1 MVADVTSSPAVGL
14 RSTRGPILLALMV
27 TTGLT
32 AIDATILATAV
43 PTLVAELGSFE
54 LFPWLF
60 SIYLLAQAVSTPLF
74 AKFSD
79 MVGRKPIILIGIS
92 LFLVGS
98 ILCGLA
104 WDMPA
109 LIAFRAV
116 QGIGAGAIGPM
127 AMTIVGDIYS
137 VKERAKV
144 QGYIASVWAA
154 SAVIGPTLGGLF
166 AELDAWRWIFF
177 INIPL
182 CLLAGWMLIRSLHET
197 VERRPHRVDVLGALL
212 LASSLG
218 LLLVGVLQGDV
229 SWPWA
234 SWQSFVAFG
243 LGGMLLIAFVFVE
256 RRAAEPILPGW
267 VFSRRLLLTTTLV
280 SVGVGAILIGLASY
294 VPVTLEAALGI
305 SPLVAG
311 LALAALTIGWPIS
324 AALSGRLYL
333 TLGFRATVLIGTVFL
348 LAGTG
353 LLAAFASTPSIAV
366 AAIACF
372 ITGLGLG
379 FTATPSLVAAQASVQ
394 WNERGV
400 VTGTNLFARAVGQA
414 VAVAIFGAVANTLYR
429 AAGGGG
435 ALGEGSSA
443 VVDPLAIVPAAQA
456 VFVGALLCA
465 VVTAIVATAM
475 PDDRP
480 SRRIPVDHPE
490 PAASAEPTVPPAP

>member
-1 MVADVTSSPAVGL
+1 
-14 RSTRGPILLALMV
+14 
-27 TTGLT
+27 
-32 AIDATILATAV
+32 
-43 PTLVAELGSFE
+43 
-54 LFPWLF
+54 
-60 SIYLLAQAVSTPLF
+60 
-74 AKFSD
+74 
-79 MVGRKPIILIGIS
+79 
-92 LFLVGS
+92 
-98 ILCGLA
+98 
-104 WDMPA
+104 
-109 LIAFRAV
+109 
-116 QGIGAGAIGPM
+116 
-127 AMTIVGDIYS
+127 
-137 VKERAKV
+137 
-144 QGYIASVWAA
+144 
-154 SAVIGPTLGGLF
+154 
-166 AELDAWRWIFF
+166 
-177 INIPL
+177 
-182 CLLAGWMLIRSLHET
+182 
-197 VERRPHRVDVLGALL
+197 VLGALL

-218 LLLVGVLQGDV
+218 LLLVGVLQGNV

-234 SWQSFVAFG
+234 SWQSAVAFG
-243 LGGMLLIAFVFVE
+243 LGGALLTAFVFVE

-333 TLGFRATVLIGTVFL
+333 TLGFRTTVLIGTGFL

-353 LLAAFASTPSIAV
+353 LLAAFASTPSIVV

-379 FTATPSLVAAQASVQ
+379 FVATPSLIAAQASVQ

-443 VVDPLAIVPAAQA
+443 VVDPLAIIPAAQA

-465 VVTAIVATAM
+465 VATAIVAAAM

-480 SRRIPVDHPE
+480 SRRIPAAHPE
-490 PAASAEPTVPPAP
+490 PAASAAPTVPPAP

>member
-1 MVADVTSSPAVGL
+1 MTTTNAGVGL
-14 RSTRGPILLALMV
+14 RSERGPILLAIMV
-27 TTGLT
+27 TTGLV

-60 SIYLLAQAVSTPLF
+60 SIYLLSQAVSTPLF

-79 MVGRKPIILIGIS
+79 MVGRKPIILIGIGV
-92 LFLVGS
+92 FLLGS
-98 ILCGLA
+98 VLCGLA
-104 WDMPA
+104 WSMPA

-127 AMTIVGDIYS
+127 AITIAGDIYS
-137 VKERAKV
+137 VEERAKV

-197 VERRPHRVDVLGALL
+197 VEHRPHKVDVLGALL
-212 LASSLG
+212 LTASLG
-218 LLLVGVLQGDV
+218 LLIVGVLQGGV

-234 SWQSFVAFG
+234 SWQSAVAFV
-243 LGGMLLIAFVFVE
+243 LGGALLVAFVLVE

-294 VPVTLEAALGI
+294 VPVTLEAALGV
-305 SPLVAG
+305 SPLVGG

-324 AALSGRLYL
+324 ASLSGRLYL
-333 TLGFRATVLIGTVFL
+333 TLGFRVTVLIGMVL
-348 LAGTG
+348 VLVGTG
-353 LLAAFASTPSIAV
+353 VLAAFAATPSV
-366 AAIACF
+366 VTAAIACF

-379 FTATPSLVAAQASVQ
+379 LVATPSLIAAQASVE

-414 VAVAIFGAVANTLYR
+414 VAVAIFGAVANTIYR
-429 AAGGGG
+429 AAGGTGLLEG
-435 ALGEGSSA
+435 A
-443 VVDPLAIVPAAQA
+443 VDPVAIIPASQA
-456 VFVGALLCA
+456 VFVGVVLCA
-465 VVTAIVATAM
+465 LVTAVLAGAM
-475 PDDRP
+475 PDDRR
-480 SRRIPVDHPE
+480 SRR
-490 PAASAEPTVPPAP
+490 AMMGT

>member
-1 MVADVTSSPAVGL
+1 MVADVTSTAAVGL
-14 RSTRGPILLALMV
+14 RSERGPILLAIMV
-27 TTGLT
+27 TTGLV

-79 MVGRKPIILIGIS
+79 MIGRKPII
-92 LFLVGS
+92 
-98 ILCGLA
+98 
-104 WDMPA
+104 

-127 AMTIVGDIYS
+127 AITIAGDIYS
-137 VKERAKV
+137 LEERAKV

-197 VERRPHRVDVLGALL
+197 VEHRPHKVDVLGALL
-212 LASSLG
+212 LTASLG
-218 LLLVGVLQGDV
+218 LLLVGVLQGGV
-229 SWPWA
+229 SWPWL
-234 SWQSFVAFG
+234 SWQSAIAFG
-243 LGGMLLIAFVFVE
+243 LGSALLLAFVLAE

-294 VPVTLEAALGI
+294 VPVALEAALGV

-333 TLGFRATVLIGTVFL
+333 TLGFRVTVLIGMVL
-348 LAGTG
+348 VLAGTG
-353 LLAAFASTPSIAV
+353 LLAAFAATPSVAI

-372 ITGLGLG
+372 VTGLGLG
-379 FTATPSLVAAQASVQ
+379 LVATPSLIAAQASVE

-414 VAVAIFGAVANTLYR
+414 VAVAIFGALANTIYR
-429 AAGGGG
+429 AAGGMGG
-435 ALGEGSSA
+435 LEGT
-443 VVDPLAIVPAAQA
+443 VDPVAIIPASQA

-465 VVTAIVATAM
+465 VVTAVLATAM
-475 PDDRP
+475 PDDRR
-480 SRRIPVDHPE
+480 SRRAMME
-490 PAASAEPTVPPAP
+490 S

>member
-1 MVADVTSSPAVGL
+1 MTTTNAGVGL
-14 RSTRGPILLALMV
+14 RSERGPILLAIMV
-27 TTGLT
+27 TTGLV

-60 SIYLLAQAVSTPLF
+60 SIYLLSQAVSTPLF

-79 MVGRKPIILIGIS
+79 MVGRKPIILIGIGV
-92 LFLVGS
+92 FLLGS
-98 ILCGLA
+98 VLCGLA
-104 WDMPA
+104 WSMPA

-127 AMTIVGDIYS
+127 AITIAGDIYS
-137 VKERAKV
+137 VEERAKV

-197 VERRPHRVDVLGALL
+197 VEHRPHKVDVLGALL
-212 LASSLG
+212 LTASLG
-218 LLLVGVLQGDV
+218 LLIVGVLQGGV

-234 SWQSFVAFG
+234 SWQSAVAFV
-243 LGGMLLIAFVFVE
+243 LGGALLVAFVLVE

-294 VPVTLEAALGI
+294 VPVTLEAALGV

-324 AALSGRLYL
+324 VSLSGRLYL
-333 TLGFRATVLIGTVFL
+333 TLGFRVTVLIGMVL
-348 LAGTG
+348 VLVGTG
-353 LLAAFASTPSIAV
+353 VLAAFAATPSGV
-366 AAIACF
+366 TAAIACF

-379 FTATPSLVAAQASVQ
+379 LVATPSLIAAQASVE

-414 VAVAIFGAVANTLYR
+414 VAVAIFGAVANTIYR
-429 AAGGGG
+429 EAGGTGLLEG
-435 ALGEGSSA
+435 A
-443 VVDPLAIVPAAQA
+443 VDPVAIIPASQA
-456 VFVGALLCA
+456 VFVGVVLCA
-465 VVTAIVATAM
+465 LVTAVLAGAM
-475 PDDRP
+475 PDDRR
-480 SRRIPVDHPE
+480 SRR
-490 PAASAEPTVPPAP
+490 AMMGT

>member
-1 MVADVTSSPAVGL
+1 
-14 RSTRGPILLALMV
+14 MV

-218 LLLVGVLQGDV
+218 LLLVGVLQGNV

-234 SWQSFVAFG
+234 SWQSAVAFG
-243 LGGMLLIAFVFVE
+243 LGGALLTAFVFVE

-324 AALSGRLYL
+324 ASLSGRLYL
-333 TLGFRATVLIGTVFL
+333 TLGFRTTVLIGTGFL

-353 LLAAFASTPSIAV
+353 LLAAFASTPSIVV

-379 FTATPSLVAAQASVQ
+379 FVATPSLVAAQASVQ

-443 VVDPLAIVPAAQA
+443 VVDPLAIIPAAQA

-465 VVTAIVATAM
+465 VATAIVAAAM

-480 SRRIPVDHPE
+480 SRRISAGRPE
-490 PAASAEPTVPPAP
+490 PALSAEPTVPLAP

>member
-1 MVADVTSSPAVGL
+1 MVADVTSSSAVGL
-14 RSTRGPILLALMV
+14 RSTRGPILLAIMV

-154 SAVIGPTLGGLF
+154 SAVVGPTLGGLF

-218 LLLVGVLQGDV
+218 LLLVGVLQGNV

-234 SWQSFVAFG
+234 SWQSAVAFG
-243 LGGMLLIAFVFVE
+243 LGGALLTAFVFVE

-333 TLGFRATVLIGTVFL
+333 TLGFRTTVLIGTGFL

-353 LLAAFASTPSIAV
+353 LLAAFASTPSIVV

-379 FTATPSLVAAQASVQ
+379 FVATPSLVAAQASVQ

-443 VVDPLAIVPAAQA
+443 VVDPLAIIPAAQA

-465 VVTAIVATAM
+465 VATAIVAAAM

-480 SRRIPVDHPE
+480 SRPISAGRPE
-490 PAASAEPTVPPAP
+490 PAASAAPTVPPAP

>member
-1 MVADVTSSPAVGL
+1 MVADVTSASAVGL
-14 RSTRGPILLALMV
+14 RSERGPVLLAIMV
-27 TTGLT
+27 TTSLV
-32 AIDATILATAV
+32 AIDVTILATAV

-60 SIYLLAQAVSTPLF
+60 SIYLLAQAVSMPLF

-79 MVGRKPIILIGIS
+79 MVGRKPIILIGIA
-92 LFLVGS
+92 LFLIGS
-98 ILCGLA
+98 VLCGLA
-104 WDMPA
+104 WSMPA
-109 LIAFRAV
+109 LIAFRAL

-127 AMTIVGDIYS
+127 AITIAGDIYS
-137 VKERAKV
+137 VEERAKV

-182 CLLAGWMLIRSLHET
+182 CLLAGWMLIRSFHET
-197 VERRPHRVDVLGALL
+197 VEHRPHRIDVLGTLL
-212 LASSLG
+212 LTASLG

-234 SWQSFVAFG
+234 SWQSVVAFG
-243 LGGMLLIAFVFVE
+243 LGGLLLVAFVLVE

-280 SVGVGAILIGLASY
+280 SVGVGAILIALISY
-294 VPVTLEAALGI
+294 VPVTLEAVLGV

-311 LALAALTIGWPIS
+311 LTLAALTIGWTIS
-324 AALSGRLYL
+324 TSLSGRLYL
-333 TLGFRATVLIGTVFL
+333 TLGFRITVLIGMVFVL
-348 LAGTG
+348 LGTG
-353 LLAAFASTPSIAV
+353 MLAAFATTPSIALS
-366 AAIACF
+366 AIACF

-379 FTATPSLVAAQASVQ
+379 LVATPSLIGAQASVE

-435 ALGEGSSA
+435 MLGEGDSS
-443 VVDPLAIVPAAQA
+443 VVDPMAIIPASQA
-456 VFVGALLCA
+456 VFVGALICA
-465 VVTAIVATAM
+465 VVTAVVATAM
-475 PDDRP
+475 PDDRRA
-480 SRRIPVDHPE
+480 RRAVVE
-490 PAASAEPTVPPAP
+490 P

>member
-1 MVADVTSSPAVGL
+1 MVADVTSSSAVGL
-14 RSTRGPILLALMV
+14 RSTRGPILLAIMV

-154 SAVIGPTLGGLF
+154 SAVVGPTLGGLF

-218 LLLVGVLQGDV
+218 LLLVGVLQGNV

-234 SWQSFVAFG
+234 SWQSAVAFG
-243 LGGMLLIAFVFVE
+243 LGGALLTAFVFVE

-333 TLGFRATVLIGTVFL
+333 TLGFRTTVLIGTGFL

-353 LLAAFASTPSIAV
+353 LLAAFASTPSIVV

-379 FTATPSLVAAQASVQ
+379 FVATPSLVAAQASVQ

-443 VVDPLAIVPAAQA
+443 VVDPLAIIPAAQA

-480 SRRIPVDHPE
+480 SRPISAGRPE
-490 PAASAEPTVPPAP
+490 PALSAEPTVPPAP

>member
-1 MVADVTSSPAVGL
+1 MTTTAAVGL
-14 RSTRGPILLALMV
+14 RSERGPILIAIMV
-27 TTGLT
+27 TTGLV

-43 PTLVAELGSFE
+43 PTLVEELGSFE

-79 MVGRKPIILIGIS
+79 MVGRKPIILIGIG
-92 LFLVGS
+92 LFLIGS

-104 WDMPA
+104 WSMPA

-127 AMTIVGDIYS
+127 AITIAGDIYS
-137 VKERAKV
+137 VEERAKV

-182 CLLAGWMLIRSLHET
+182 CLLAAWMLIRSLHET
-197 VERRPHRVDVLGALL
+197 VEHRAHRVDVLGALL
-212 LASSLG
+212 LTGSLG
-218 LLLVGVLQGDV
+218 LLLVGVLQGGV

-234 SWQSFVAFG
+234 SWPSAVAFG
-243 LGGMLLIAFVFVE
+243 LGGLLLVAFVAVE

-294 VPVTLEAALGI
+294 VPVTLEAALGV

-324 AALSGRLYL
+324 AALSGRFYL
-333 TLGFRATVLIGTVFL
+333 TLGFRTTVLIGMVL
-348 LAGTG
+348 VLAGTG
-353 LLAAFASTPSIAV
+353 LLAAFATTPSV
-366 AAIACF
+366 AISAIACF

-379 FTATPSLVAAQASVQ
+379 LVATPSLIAAQASVE

-414 VAVAIFGAVANTLYR
+414 VAVAIFGAVANTIYR
-429 AAGGGG
+429 ASGGGG
-435 ALGEGSSA
+435 VLGEGA
-443 VVDPLAIVPAAQA
+443 GAAVDPVAIIPAAQA
-456 VFVGALLCA
+456 VFVGALICA
-465 VVTAIVATAM
+465 ALTAVLATAM

-480 SRRIPVDHPE
+480 ARRAMME
-490 PAASAEPTVPPAP
+490 A

>member
-1 MVADVTSSPAVGL
+1 MVADVTSSSAVGL

-218 LLLVGVLQGDV
+218 LLLVGVLQGNV

-234 SWQSFVAFG
+234 SWQSAVAFG
-243 LGGMLLIAFVFVE
+243 LGGALLTAFVFVE

-267 VFSRRLLLTTTLV
+267 VFSRRLLVTTTLV

-333 TLGFRATVLIGTVFL
+333 TLGFRATVLIGTGFL

-379 FTATPSLVAAQASVQ
+379 FVATPSLVAAQASVQ

-443 VVDPLAIVPAAQA
+443 VVDPLAIIPAAQA

-465 VVTAIVATAM
+465 VATAIVAAAM

-480 SRRIPVDHPE
+480 SRRIPAAHPE
-490 PAASAEPTVPPAP
+490 PAAPAEPTAPPAP

>member
-1 MVADVTSSPAVGL
+1 MTSTTAVGL
-14 RSTRGPILLALMV
+14 RSERGPILLAIMV
-27 TTGLT
+27 TTGLV
-32 AIDATILATAV
+32 AIDATILSTAV

-79 MVGRKPIILIGIS
+79 MIGRKPIILIGIG

-104 WDMPA
+104 WSMPA

-127 AMTIVGDIYS
+127 AITIAGDIYS
-137 VKERAKV
+137 LEERAKV

-197 VERRPHRVDVLGALL
+197 IEHRPHKVDVLGALL
-212 LASSLG
+212 LTASLG
-218 LLLVGVLQGDV
+218 LLLVGVLQGGV
-229 SWPWA
+229 SWPWL
-234 SWQSFVAFG
+234 SWQSAVAFG
-243 LGGMLLIAFVFVE
+243 LGGALLLAFVLAE

-294 VPVTLEAALGI
+294 VPVTLEAALGV

-324 AALSGRLYL
+324 ASLSGRLYL
-333 TLGFRATVLIGTVFL
+333 SLGFRVTVLIGMVL
-348 LAGTG
+348 VLAGTG
-353 LLAAFASTPSIAV
+353 LLAAFAGTPSVAI

-379 FTATPSLVAAQASVQ
+379 LVATPSLIAAQASVE

-414 VAVAIFGAVANTLYR
+414 VAVAIFGALANTIYR
-429 AAGGGG
+429 AAGGMGG
-435 ALGEGSSA
+435 LEGA
-443 VVDPLAIVPAAQA
+443 VDPVAIIPASQA

-465 VVTAIVATAM
+465 IVTAVLATAM
-475 PDDRP
+475 PDDRR
-480 SRRIPVDHPE
+480 SRRAMME
-490 PAASAEPTVPPAP
+490 A

>member
-1 MVADVTSSPAVGL
+1 MTTTNAGVGL
-14 RSTRGPILLALMV
+14 RSERGPILLAIMV
-27 TTGLT
+27 TTGLV

-60 SIYLLAQAVSTPLF
+60 SIYLLSQAVSTPLF

-79 MVGRKPIILIGIS
+79 MVGRKPIILIGIGV
-92 LFLVGS
+92 FLLGS
-98 ILCGLA
+98 VLCGLA
-104 WDMPA
+104 WSMPA

-127 AMTIVGDIYS
+127 AITIAGDIYS
-137 VKERAKV
+137 VEERAKV

-197 VERRPHRVDVLGALL
+197 VEHRPHKVDVLGALL
-212 LASSLG
+212 LTASLG
-218 LLLVGVLQGDV
+218 LLIVGVLQGGV

-234 SWQSFVAFG
+234 SWQSAVAFV
-243 LGGMLLIAFVFVE
+243 LGGALLVAFVLVE

-294 VPVTLEAALGI
+294 VPVTLEAALSV

-324 AALSGRLYL
+324 ASLSGRLYL
-333 TLGFRATVLIGTVFL
+333 TLGFRVTVLIGMVL
-348 LAGTG
+348 VLVGTG
-353 LLAAFASTPSIAV
+353 VLAAFAATPSV
-366 AAIACF
+366 VTAAIACF

-379 FTATPSLVAAQASVQ
+379 LVATPSLIAAQASVE

-414 VAVAIFGAVANTLYR
+414 VAVAIFGAVANTIYR
-429 AAGGGG
+429 AAGGTGLLEG
-435 ALGEGSSA
+435 A
-443 VVDPLAIVPAAQA
+443 VDPVAIIPASQA
-456 VFVGALLCA
+456 VFVGVVLCA
-465 VVTAIVATAM
+465 LVTAVLAGAM
-475 PDDRP
+475 PDDRR
-480 SRRIPVDHPE
+480 SRR
-490 PAASAEPTVPPAP
+490 AMMGT

>member
-1 MVADVTSSPAVGL
+1 MVADVTSTTAVGL
-14 RSTRGPILLALMV
+14 RSERGPILLAIMV
-27 TTGLT
+27 TTGLV
-32 AIDATILATAV
+32 AIDATILSTAV

-79 MVGRKPIILIGIS
+79 MIGRKPIILIGIG

-104 WDMPA
+104 WSMPA

-127 AMTIVGDIYS
+127 AITIAGDIYS
-137 VKERAKV
+137 LEERAKV

-197 VERRPHRVDVLGALL
+197 IEHRPHKVDVLGALL
-212 LASSLG
+212 LTASLG
-218 LLLVGVLQGDV
+218 LLLVGVLQGGV
-229 SWPWA
+229 SWPWL
-234 SWQSFVAFG
+234 SWQSAVAFG
-243 LGGMLLIAFVFVE
+243 LGGALLLAFVLAE

-294 VPVTLEAALGI
+294 VPVTLEAALGV

-324 AALSGRLYL
+324 ASLSGRLYL
-333 TLGFRATVLIGTVFL
+333 SLGFRVTVLIGMVL
-348 LAGTG
+348 VLAGTG
-353 LLAAFASTPSIAV
+353 LLAAFAGTPSVAI

-379 FTATPSLVAAQASVQ
+379 LVATPSLIAAQASVE

-414 VAVAIFGAVANTLYR
+414 VAVAIFGALANTIYR
-429 AAGGGG
+429 AAGGMGG
-435 ALGEGSSA
+435 LEGA
-443 VVDPLAIVPAAQA
+443 VDPVAIIPASQA

-465 VVTAIVATAM
+465 IVTAVLATAM
-475 PDDRP
+475 PDDRR
-480 SRRIPVDHPE
+480 SRRAMME
-490 PAASAEPTVPPAP
+490 A

>member
-1 MVADVTSSPAVGL
+1 MTTTNAGVGL
-14 RSTRGPILLALMV
+14 RSERGPILLAIMV
-27 TTGLT
+27 TTGLV

-60 SIYLLAQAVSTPLF
+60 SIYLLSQAVSTPLF

-79 MVGRKPIILIGIS
+79 MVGRKPIILIGIGV
-92 LFLVGS
+92 FLLGS
-98 ILCGLA
+98 VLCGLA
-104 WDMPA
+104 WSMPA

-127 AMTIVGDIYS
+127 AITIAGDIYS
-137 VKERAKV
+137 VEERAKV

-197 VERRPHRVDVLGALL
+197 VEHRPHKVDVLGALL
-212 LASSLG
+212 LTASLG
-218 LLLVGVLQGDV
+218 LLIVGVLQGGV

-234 SWQSFVAFG
+234 SWQSAVAFV
-243 LGGMLLIAFVFVE
+243 LGGALLVAFVLVE

-294 VPVTLEAALGI
+294 VPVTLEAALGV

-324 AALSGRLYL
+324 ASLSGRLYL
-333 TLGFRATVLIGTVFL
+333 TLGFRVTVLIGMVL
-348 LAGTG
+348 VLVGTG
-353 LLAAFASTPSIAV
+353 VLAAFAATPSV
-366 AAIACF
+366 VTAAIACF

-379 FTATPSLVAAQASVQ
+379 LVATPSLIAAQASVE

-414 VAVAIFGAVANTLYR
+414 VAVAIFGAVANTIYR
-429 AAGGGG
+429 AAGGTGLLEG
-435 ALGEGSSA
+435 A
-443 VVDPLAIVPAAQA
+443 VDPVAIIPASQA
-456 VFVGALLCA
+456 VFVGVVLCA
-465 VVTAIVATAM
+465 LVTAVLAGAM
-475 PDDRP
+475 PDDRR
-480 SRRIPVDHPE
+480 SRR
-490 PAASAEPTVPPAP
+490 AMMGT

>member
-1 MVADVTSSPAVGL
+1 MVADVNTTSAVGL
-14 RSTRGPILLALMV
+14 RSERGPILLAIMV
-27 TTGLT
+27 TTALV

-79 MVGRKPIILIGIS
+79 MVGRKPIILIGIG
-92 LFLVGS
+92 LFLIGS
-98 ILCGLA
+98 VLCGLA
-104 WDMPA
+104 WSMPA

-127 AMTIVGDIYS
+127 AITIAGDIYS
-137 VKERAKV
+137 LEERARV

-197 VERRPHRVDVLGALL
+197 VEHRPHRVDVLGALL
-212 LASSLG
+212 LTASLG
-218 LLLVGVLQGDV
+218 LLLVGVLQGGV
-229 SWPWA
+229 TWPWA
-234 SWQSFVAFG
+234 SWQSAVAFG
-243 LGGMLLIAFVFVE
+243 GGTLMLVAFVAVE

-267 VFSRRLLLTTTLV
+267 VFSRRLLITTTLV
-280 SVGVGAILIGLASY
+280 SVGVGAVLIGLASY
-294 VPVTLEAALGI
+294 VPVTLEASLGV

-324 AALSGRLYL
+324 ASLSGRLYL
-333 TLGFRATVLIGTVFL
+333 TLGFRVTVLIGMVL
-348 LAGTG
+348 VLAGTG
-353 LLAAFASTPSIAV
+353 LLAGFAATLSVPI

-379 FTATPSLVAAQASVQ
+379 LVATPSLIAAQASVE

-414 VAVAIFGAVANTLYR
+414 VAVAIFGAIANALYR
-429 AAGGGG
+429 SSGGGG
-435 ALGEGSSA
+435 VLGEGGSTE
-443 VVDPLAIVPAAQA
+443 VDPVAIIPAAQA
-456 VFVGALLCA
+456 VFVGALICA
-465 VVTAIVATAM
+465 ALTAVIATAM
-475 PDDRP
+475 PDDRR
-480 SRRIPVDHPE
+480 SRRAMME
-490 PAASAEPTVPPAP
+490 S

>member
-1 MVADVTSSPAVGL
+1 MTTTNAGVGL
-14 RSTRGPILLALMV
+14 RSERGPILLAIMV
-27 TTGLT
+27 TTGLV

-60 SIYLLAQAVSTPLF
+60 SIYLLSQAVSTPLF

-79 MVGRKPIILIGIS
+79 MVGRKPIILIGIGV
-92 LFLVGS
+92 FLLGS
-98 ILCGLA
+98 VLCGLA
-104 WDMPA
+104 WSMPA

-127 AMTIVGDIYS
+127 AITIAGDIYS
-137 VKERAKV
+137 VEERAKV

-154 SAVIGPTLGGLF
+154 SAVIGPTLGRLF

-197 VERRPHRVDVLGALL
+197 VEHRPHKVDVLGALL
-212 LASSLG
+212 LTASLG
-218 LLLVGVLQGDV
+218 LLIVGVLQGGV

-234 SWQSFVAFG
+234 SWQSAVAFV
-243 LGGMLLIAFVFVE
+243 LGGALLVAFVLVE

-294 VPVTLEAALGI
+294 VPVTLEAALGV

-324 AALSGRLYL
+324 ASLSGRLYL
-333 TLGFRATVLIGTVFL
+333 TLGFRVTVLIGMVL
-348 LAGTG
+348 VLVGTG
-353 LLAAFASTPSIAV
+353 VLAAFAATPSV
-366 AAIACF
+366 VTAAIACF

-379 FTATPSLVAAQASVQ
+379 LVATPSLIAAQASVE

-414 VAVAIFGAVANTLYR
+414 VAVAIFGAVANTIYR
-429 AAGGGG
+429 AAGGTGLLEG
-435 ALGEGSSA
+435 A
-443 VVDPLAIVPAAQA
+443 VDPVAIIPASQA
-456 VFVGALLCA
+456 VFVGVVLCA
-465 VVTAIVATAM
+465 LVTAVLAGAM
-475 PDDRP
+475 PDDRR
-480 SRRIPVDHPE
+480 SRR
-490 PAASAEPTVPPAP
+490 AMMGT

>member
-1 MVADVTSSPAVGL
+1 
-14 RSTRGPILLALMV
+14 MV

-154 SAVIGPTLGGLF
+154 SAVVGPTLGGLF

-218 LLLVGVLQGDV
+218 LLLVGVLQGNV

-234 SWQSFVAFG
+234 SWQSAVAFG
-243 LGGMLLIAFVFVE
+243 LGGALLTAFVFVE

-333 TLGFRATVLIGTVFL
+333 TLGFRTTVLIGTGFL

-353 LLAAFASTPSIAV
+353 LLAAFASTPSIVV

-379 FTATPSLVAAQASVQ
+379 FVATPSLVAAQASVQ

-443 VVDPLAIVPAAQA
+443 VVDPLAIIPAAQA

-465 VVTAIVATAM
+465 VATAIVAAAM

-480 SRRIPVDHPE
+480 SRRIPVARPEHAARLEPAVRSESAARPE
-490 PAASAEPTVPPAP
+490 PALSAEPMVPPAP